1 MPTHSGP
8 SPVSISA
15 GFTPRDDKILQ
26 DTAGPEWRI
35 EEGIMRSHPSDASG
49 NLKKTETIHGALAP
63 EEHVN
68 IMGAWRRGPVGVR

>member
-1 MPTHSGP
+1 MTRY
-8 SPVSISA
+8 
-15 GFTPRDDKILQ
+15 FKIPQVPNGESKKELC
-26 DTAGPEWRI
+26 
-35 EEGIMRSHPSDASG
+35 G